1 MDKRPT
7 PRPAVLR
14 PLGAQLRR
22 LRLDRQMTQETLAEL
37 ASLNYKYIGRIEL
50 GKADPGADV
59 LVRLARALGISVGEL
74 FDTITPAR
82 GLPPALPLDKVDA
95 VTAALQALTAA
106 FEQLLSNHPRR
117 LSSRSPRRSR

>member
-1 MDKRPT
+1 
-7 PRPAVLR
+7 
-14 PLGAQLRR
+14 
-22 LRLDRQMTQETLAEL
+22 MTQETLAEL

-82 GLPPALPLDKVDA
+82 GLPPALPLDQVEA
-95 VTAALQALTAA
+95 VMSALQTLNAA

-117 LSSRSPRRSR
+117 LSSRPPRRTSR